1 MCRSLRLFN
10 THFCNCNSQESVL
23 AVADDTSTDDTSTDD
38 TSTESD
44 RVFRE
49 LMASLLFNFTDVWIT
64 LNASSG
70 GTVFRLYNE
79 SGRIRL
85 PPLSMEEEFFGNYD
99 PRAPDPFDYGST
111 ELPPACSSDPATL
124 SIPQVFL
131 MTARLRDFQMFDQLR
146 HGIGTFERFFRAFP
160 GARTPSVPIL
170 VLDTSQRA
178 LSTKRLAVLR
188 PSQLG
193 SGLALTLLAMG
204 FDAEGFGQRIGWWSR
219 RSQGVDG
226 PDGDR
231 LPSEGAGRR
240 GAGRRGRTKGQDDDV
255 AKGQRGGLRCVRVG
269 SVVGGHKIFGLQS
282 RETNGASPRRLRG
295 FREAIGR
302 TLRLRPDGR
311 PGGEPPLADLALF
324 LLRRHGP
331 RQILNEHALNAS
343 GSGGLEALIAR
354 ESGLTLTF
362 ARLETLSVV
371 AQFALVSRA
380 RLLIGNHGAGLTWA
394 AMLPSAPHHE
404 HRCAVLELYANASAD
419 GLPVDYSHF
428 SAASGV
434 RYRPLAQETSPDCR
448 GKRIRECGHIF
459 VDVPSL
465 IGAVSELGLRR
476 GGRAQ
481 GQPATPQDAA

>member
-1 MCRSLRLFN
+1 M
-10 THFCNCNSQESVL
+10 
-23 AVADDTSTDDTSTDD
+23 
-38 TSTESD
+38 
-44 RVFRE
+44 
-49 LMASLLFNFTDVWIT
+49 
-64 LNASSG
+64 
-70 GTVFRLYNE
+70 
-79 SGRIRL
+79 
-85 PPLSMEEEFFGNYD
+85 
-99 PRAPDPFDYGST
+99 
-111 ELPPACSSDPATL
+111 
-124 SIPQVFL
+124 
-131 MTARLRDFQMFDQLR
+131 
-146 HGIGTFERFFRAFP
+146 
-160 GARTPSVPIL
+160 
-170 VLDTSQRA
+170 
-178 LSTKRLAVLR
+178 
-188 PSQLG
+188 
-193 SGLALTLLAMG
+193 
-204 FDAEGFGQRIGWWSR
+204 
-219 RSQGVDG
+219 
-226 PDGDR
+226 
-231 LPSEGAGRR
+231 
-240 GAGRRGRTKGQDDDV
+240 
-255 AKGQRGGLRCVRVG
+255 RCVRVG
-269 SVVGGHKIFGLQS
+269 SVVGGHTIFALQR
-282 RETNGASPRRLRG
+282 RETNGASPRRLRR

-324 LLRRHGP
+324 LLRRHGA

-343 GSGGLEALIAR
+343 GPGGLEALIAR

-419 GLPVDYSHF
+419 GLPVDISHF
-428 SAASGV
+428 SATSGV

-481 GQPATPQDAA
+481 GQAATPQDAD